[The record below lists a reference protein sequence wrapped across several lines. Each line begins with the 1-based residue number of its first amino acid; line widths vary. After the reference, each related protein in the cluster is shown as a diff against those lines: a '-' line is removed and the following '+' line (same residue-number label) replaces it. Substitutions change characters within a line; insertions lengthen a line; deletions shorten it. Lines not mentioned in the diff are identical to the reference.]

1 MGTVTPID
9 IHQRQF
15 RRQLFGYNRDEVDD
29 FLDEIVTAFED
40 LIKDNSMLKERE
52 KTINATILSAQA
64 ASEQIT
70 ENARKEAELIV
81 EEARIQA
88 DRLVKAG
95 EERLRQASL
104 EAANIRRQAQTVR
117 SQLRSFLLT
126 NLELLDH
133 AHIDDSPTLETGSR
147 PSGDRRTD
155 GHPSL
160 EVIPH
165 RGIARKEHRDFGIPV
180 RLVSVANSPLL
191 W

>member
-1 MGTVTPID
+1 MGKVTPID

-40 LIKDNSMLKERE
+40 LIKDNSMLKEQVERLHAQVKEYQERE

-70 ENARKEAELIV
+70 ENARKEAKLIV
-81 EEARIQA
+81 EEATIQA
-88 DRLVKAG
+88 DRLIKAG

-160 EVIPH
+160 EVIPQ
-165 RGIARKEHRDFGIPV
+165 RNRA
-180 RLVSVANSPLL
+180 
-191 W
+191 